1 MKASLEFTFISMPNN
16 VIDKKGEV
24 SCSSPG
30 VGYDVG
36 ACDVGAMLIFGIFV
50 GKTVGERVGASLVG
64 CIVVPLERDG
74 CNDCDVFEKE
84 VGTTVVAVGVQLT
97 GGSSELSGTGDDD
110 NIAGMGDVVGK
121 DG

>member
-1 MKASLEFTFISMPNN
+1 MNDSLEFTFISMPNN

-36 ACDVGAMLIFGIFV
+36 ACDVGAILVFGISV
-50 GKTVGERVGASLVG
+50 GKTVGERVGASLDG
-64 CIVVPLERDG
+64 CIVVPLDG
-74 CNDCDVFEKE
+74 CNDCELFVKG
-84 VGTTVVAVGVQLT
+84 VGTTVVVVGVQL
-97 GGSSELSGTGDDD
+97 GSSSELSGKGDND